1 MAGYFQP
8 FANNS
13 AAGLCLWTCGRI
25 SPKWSAWLVKGYG
38 CLKMSLSMYLL
49 CCFSCVRLFVTLWT
63 VAHQALLSMGFSR
76 QYWSGL
82 PCPPPGDLPNS
93 GVKPA
98 SLTSPALAGRF
109 LTTSTTWEALK
120 NVILSNCPLDVG
132 SIYIFTISMSCFL
145 TPAAEEIIKVWSL
158 LIMWEGL
165 PWWLSGK
172 ESSCQCRGCGLIPRP
187 GRSPGEG
194 NGYPLQYS
202 CLENPMDRAAWQAA
216 VHGDQ
221 SQTWLSD
228 STINS
233 RGIFYPQV
241 YIFMWSFI
249 THLGFSVMLFIS
261 MFSVFFFFP
270 PFLLGTFVLNNLD
283 LQTGIMNPSIYNI
296 QALLKWN
303 CSPSLL
309 EPLTPHFLS
318 MWLMPLNL

>member
-1 MAGYFQP
+1 
-8 FANNS
+8 
-13 AAGLCLWTCGRI
+13 
-25 SPKWSAWLVKGYG
+25 
-38 CLKMSLSMYLL
+38 MYLL

-82 PCPPPGDLPNS
+82 PCPPPGNLPNS

-120 NVILSNCPLDVG
+120 NVTLSNCPLDVG

-145 TPAAEEIIKVWSL
+145 TPAAEEIMKVWSL
-158 LIMWEGL
+158 LITWEG
-165 PWWLSGK
+165 
-172 ESSCQCRGCGLIPRP
+172 SSCQCRGCGLIPRP

-216 VHGDQ
+216 VHGG
-221 SQTWLSD
+221 QTWLSD
-228 STINS
+228 SRINS

-249 THLGFSVMLFIS
+249 THLEFSVMLFIS
-261 MFSVFFFFP
+261 MFSPVFFFP
-270 PFLLGTFVLNNLD
+270 PSFLVLL
-283 LQTGIMNPSIYNI
+283 Y
-296 QALLKWN
+296 
-303 CSPSLL
+303 
-309 EPLTPHFLS
+309 
-318 MWLMPLNL
+318 